1 MSKPIECTVK
11 EKIIL
16 VLVGRLYSGLL
27 QQESG
32 LSQGEERSDST
43 LNTEKTAGEL
53 ESMSGGTG
61 SVDEKLLR
69 GDIKVR
75 DSC

>member
-1 MSKPIECTVK
+1 MLEDFIQDYYNK
-11 EKIIL
+11 
-16 VLVGRLYSGLL
+16 
-27 QQESG
+27 
-32 LSQGEERSDST
+32 SQDYHKREERSDST

-53 ESMSGGTG
+53 ESMSGGRG
-61 SVDEKLLR
+61 SVDEKLVR

>member
-1 MSKPIECTVK
+1 MEK
-11 EKIIL
+11 KIIIL
-16 VLVGRLYSGLL
+16 ALVGRLYSVL

-32 LSQGEERSDST
+32 LPQEGREIRFNSKYREDSG
-43 LNTEKTAGEL
+43 KL
-53 ESMSGGTG
+53 ESMSGGRG

-69 GDIKVR
+69 RDIKVR

>member
-1 MSKPIECTVK
+1 LSKPIECTVK

-32 LSQGEERSDST
+32 LSQEGREMRLNSKYRKDSWGVGVNERR
-43 LNTEKTAGEL
+43 ERV
-53 ESMSGGTG
+53 SG
-61 SVDEKLLR
+61 
-69 GDIKVR
+69 
-75 DSC
+75 